1 MSNYEFQYNLNIDE
15 AIILANIK
23 KEIDDSEETNNEEY
37 ILLENPIQRINEI
50 NY

>member
-1 MSNYEFQYNLNIDE
+1 MSNYEFQYNLDIDS

-23 KEIDDSEETNNEEY
+23 FENEGKEEVEKEEY
-37 ILLENPIQRINEI
+37 VYVENPIQRINEV